1 MGSSPVRVLLVD
13 ADMNGIPDLKGML
26 KAQSAP
32 RFQTARARTIQ
43 EAERLIA
50 RQKPDVIVLDLFGWE
65 PGGLPALALL
75 QSVAPTTPI
84 IVTAPA
90 EQEHTA
96 LKAVK
101 QGALDYMLTDQLY
114 DTLLVRSIRHAL
126 ERQATADRQRDML
139 RALRVS
145 ERRYRALFEQSR
157 DALYITDS
165 TGAII
170 EGNAALVELFG
181 YGIDEL
187 YGQQLDLLLAD
198 SADWQRIQSELQCRE
213 YARDVEV
220 RLRRKDGVQLWC
232 LLSTAKRIDDEA
244 EVRGYQ
250 GNIHDITARKQAE
263 ERLRHNALHDPL
275 TGLPNRAL
283 FVERL
288 DAALAHQRRDSAYR
302 CAVLFLDLDRFKV
315 VNDSLGH
322 AVGDALLMRVAGALA
337 SCVRSHETVARLG
350 GDEFAILLEG
360 VTGSADAVRAAERI
374 QGRLA
379 AAFELQGQSMFTSA
393 SIGIALPEDEVQRAE
408 DLLRNADIAMYRAKK
423 EGPARFEVFAPS
435 MHASAINLL
444 ELETDLR
451 MAVER
456 DELTLYYQPI
466 VALPGQEVIGLEALI
481 RWRHPRRGLLMPHEF
496 IPIAEETGM
505 IVSIGWWVLREAC
518 RQGRAILDSTPNGR
532 CPYIAVNLSS
542 RQIALPDLAGEVL
555 SILAETGMPGSL
567 LSLEI
572 TESSLVT
579 NVDLA
584 ARGLARLR
592 AEGVRICI
600 DDFGTGYSSLAY
612 LHALPVDGL
621 KIDRS
626 FVNLLGSSSDRSELV
641 HTIITLAARLGIST
655 VAEGV
660 ETTAQLNQLEN
671 LGSASMQGFLFSR
684 PVEANAVRRLL
695 DG

>member
-1 MGSSPVRVLLVD
+1 L
-13 ADMNGIPDLKGML
+13 PD
-26 KAQSAP
+26 
-32 RFQTARARTIQ
+32 
-43 EAERLIA
+43 
-50 RQKPDVIVLDLFGWE
+50 
-65 PGGLPALALL
+65 
-75 QSVAPTTPI
+75 
-84 IVTAPA
+84 
-90 EQEHTA
+90 
-96 LKAVK
+96 
-101 QGALDYMLTDQLY
+101 
-114 DTLLVRSIRHAL
+114 
-126 ERQATADRQRDML
+126 
-139 RALRVS
+139 
-145 ERRYRALFEQSR
+145 
-157 DALYITDS
+157 
-165 TGAII
+165 
-170 EGNAALVELFG
+170 
-181 YGIDEL
+181 
-187 YGQQLDLLLAD
+187 
-198 SADWQRIQSELQCRE
+198 
-213 YARDVEV
+213 
-220 RLRRKDGVQLWC
+220 
-232 LLSTAKRIDDEA
+232 
-244 EVRGYQ
+244 
-250 GNIHDITARKQAE
+250 
-263 ERLRHNALHDPL
+263 
-275 TGLPNRAL
+275 
-283 FVERL
+283 
-288 DAALAHQRRDSAYR
+288 
-302 CAVLFLDLDRFKV
+302 
-315 VNDSLGH
+315 
-322 AVGDALLMRVAGALA
+322 
-337 SCVRSHETVARLG
+337 
-350 GDEFAILLEG
+350 
-360 VTGSADAVRAAERI
+360 
-374 QGRLA
+374 
-379 AAFELQGQSMFTSA
+379 
-393 SIGIALPEDEVQRAE
+393 
-408 DLLRNADIAMYRAKK
+408 
-423 EGPARFEVFAPS
+423 
-435 MHASAINLL
+435 
-444 ELETDLR
+444 
-451 MAVER
+451 
-456 DELTLYYQPI
+456 
-466 VALPGQEVIGLEALI
+466 QEVIGLEALI